1 MAAKGKKEIKQELDK
16 KKQEG
21 DTASKKALELAK
33 LAEKTKAVLEGM
45 QGEATAEAAASM
57 EGAAAAFQ
65 AKIDARYVE
74 AEKQSEK
81 IDTELKNNQ
90 QKFSEGVKADQADV
104 QKLNNLKAE
113 AQKARV
119 SAENIKKAEKAKT
132 DEIKFLNTE
141 SQAIEK
147 SQQEMQKNI
156 NEAKQKRQSAQ
167 FTYQSKNTLGS

>member
-1 MAAKGKKEIKQELDK
+1 MAAKNQKDIKQELDK

-21 DTASKKALELAK
+21 DAASKKALELAK

-57 EGAAAAFQ
+57 EEAAANFQ
-65 AKIDARYVE
+65 ANVDARYVQ
-74 AEKQSEK
+74 AEKEVEK
-81 IDTELKNNQ
+81 IDKDLEKEQ
-90 QKFSEGVKADQADV
+90 QQFGQGVKADQADV

-113 AQKARV
+113 AQKAGV
-119 SAENIKKAEKAKT
+119 GIENIAKAEKAKT
-132 DEIKFLNTE
+132 DEMNFLNTE
-141 SQAIEK
+141 SQAVEK

-167 FTYQSKNTLGS
+167 FSYKSKNTLGN